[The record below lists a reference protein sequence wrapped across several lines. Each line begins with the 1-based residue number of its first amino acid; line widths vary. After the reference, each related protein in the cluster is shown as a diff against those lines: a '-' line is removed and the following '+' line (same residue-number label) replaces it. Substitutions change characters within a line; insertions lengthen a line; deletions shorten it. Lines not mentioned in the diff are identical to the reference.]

1 MTHWGRVMVEGQSF
15 LAQPEQDGLR
25 LYEGELFGKPQD
37 LGQTCDPE
45 QVEWLPPV
53 RPRQFLGLWNNFHE
67 RMALEGTQRPG
78 FPLYFVK
85 LPGSLSAHE
94 APICRPEGFS
104 GKVKFEAE
112 LGIVIGKECFQPTL
126 REVDDCIFGYTC
138 VNDVTAPEP
147 LFEDAAFGQWC
158 RAKSFPSFG
167 PIGPWIAT
175 DVAPFELR
183 VQARLD
189 GEVQQDYPINDMIFS
204 PREIVWHIA
213 REIPLYPGDLIA
225 CGTSVGAS
233 TMQEGQ
239 TIEVFIEG
247 IGRLRNRFDG

>member
-1 MTHWGRVMVEGQSF
+1 MTLWSRVLVEGQFF
-15 LAQPEQDGLR
+15 LAQPGPAGLR
-25 LYEGELFGKPQD
+25 LYQGELFGNPED
-37 LGQTCDPE
+37 MGQTCGPE
-45 QVEWLPPV
+45 QVEWLPPIES
-53 RPRQFLGLWNNFHE
+53 RQFLGLWNNFYE
-67 RMALEGTQRPG
+67 RMALEGTQQPA

-85 LPGSLSAHE
+85 LPGCLSAHE
-94 APICRPEGFS
+94 SPITRPQGFE

-126 REVDDCIFGYTC
+126 QEANDCIFGYTC

-147 LFEDAAFGQWC
+147 LFEDDAFGQWC

-175 DVAPFELR
+175 GVDPASLR
-183 VQARLD
+183 VQALLD
-189 GEVQQDYPINDMIFS
+189 GELKQDYPVSDMIFS
-204 PREIVWHIA
+204 PQEIVRHIA

-225 CGTSVGAS
+225 CGTSVGAC
-233 TMQEGQ
+233 TMEEGQ

-247 IGRLRNRFDG
+247 IGRLRNRFIG